1 MVTTL
6 SSVLFCSIPL
16 FVSLLIGLWF
26 LLCKPNDK
34 DKELMQ
40 GDMYNPGNTYPTSEI
55 RCMPK
60 KEKIDIAV
68 MLATIGA
75 LLSTTLSLVVLDKTL
90 MVIFSILSLCLWLCI
105 PLTNFVLGIVKV
117 VKNEIVRRK

>member
-1 MVTTL
+1 
-6 SSVLFCSIPL
+6 
-16 FVSLLIGLWF
+16 
-26 LLCKPNDK
+26 
-34 DKELMQ
+34 MQ

>member
-6 SSVLFCSIPL
+6 SFVLFCSIPL
-16 FVSLLIGLWF
+16 FVSLLIGLWV

-60 KEKIDIAV
+60 KEKIEIAV

-90 MVIFSILSLCLWLCI
+90 MVIFSILYLCLWLCI

>member
-1 MVTTL
+1 MVTSF
-6 SSVLFCSIPL
+6 SSVLFCSLPL
-16 FVSLLIGLWF
+16 LVSLLIGMWC

-40 GDMYNPGNTYPTSEI
+40 GDIYNPGNTYPTSEI

-60 KEKIDIAV
+60 KEKIEIAV

-75 LLSTTLSLVVLDKTL
+75 LLSTTFSLVVLDKTL
-90 MVIFSILSLCLWLCI
+90 MVIFSILSLCLWLCL
-105 PLTNFVLGIVKV
+105 PLTNFVLGIVKA

>member
-6 SSVLFCSIPL
+6 SSVLSCSIPL
-16 FVSLLIGLWF
+16 FVSLLIGLWV

-40 GDMYNPGNTYPTSEI
+40 GDMYNPGRTYPISKI
-55 RCMPK
+55 RCMSK
-60 KEKIDIAV
+60 QEKIEHAV
-68 MLATIGA
+68 MVSTIGA
-75 LLSTTLSLVVLDKTL
+75 FLSTTFSLVVLDKPL
-90 MVIFSILSLCLWLCI
+90 IVIFSILSLCLLLWL

-117 VKNEIVRRK
+117 IKNEIVRRK